1 MAKTFNIPSF
11 LKYMNIDASD
21 NNQIQVIHYDEHPNL
36 LLESEPVQLD
46 FYLMALKDNIDVA
59 PPIEEMSSAYI
70 FLDKP
75 GNILEW
81 KLDKAFSGYAIFIN
95 SKLLDKFAKDYSFS
109 GYTRHEALYLTE
121 RENKILFD
129 LFIKAFDEFKS
140 ENASNDVLIS
150 YATLILSYTKNYY
163 ERQFQDRSKVYNKVV
178 ADFYKQLDQYYNDDN
193 HKEVLPTVAH
203 FADKAN
209 LSTNYFGDVIKHY
222 TGQSPLELV
231 HENIIQVAKKMLLNT
246 KDSVNEIAY
255 SLGFEYPNYFSR
267 FFTKKTG
274 LSPKVFRNQ

>member
-36 LLESEPVQLD
+36 LLESNAVQLD

-59 PPIEEMSSAYI
+59 PPIKEMSSAYI

-150 YATLILSYTKNYY
+150 YATLILSYTRNYY

-222 TGQSPLELV
+222 TGQSPLELI

>member
-129 LFIKAFDEFKS
+129 LFIKAFDEFKN

>member
-36 LLESEPVQLD
+36 LLESAPVQLD

-59 PPIEEMSSAYI
+59 PPIKEMSSAYI

-129 LFIKAFDEFKS
+129 LFIKAFDEFKN

-222 TGQSPLELV
+222 TGQSPLELI

>member
-46 FYLMALKDNIDVA
+46 FYLMALKENIDVA

>member
-36 LLESEPVQLD
+36 LLKSEPVQLD
-46 FYLMALKDNIDVA
+46 FYVMALKDNIDAA

-109 GYTRHEALYLTE
+109 GYTSHEALYLTE

-129 LFIKAFDEFKS
+129 LFIKAFDEFNN

-222 TGQSPLELV
+222 TGQSPLELI

-246 KDSVNEIAY
+246 KDSVN
-255 SLGFEYPNYFSR
+255 
-267 FFTKKTG
+267 
-274 LSPKVFRNQ
+274 

>member
-1 MAKTFNIPSF
+1 M
-11 LKYMNIDASD
+11 
-21 NNQIQVIHYDEHPNL
+21 
-36 LLESEPVQLD
+36 
-46 FYLMALKDNIDVA
+46 
-59 PPIEEMSSAYI
+59 
-70 FLDKP
+70 
-75 GNILEW
+75 
-81 KLDKAFSGYAIFIN
+81 
-95 SKLLDKFAKDYSFS
+95 
-109 GYTRHEALYLTE
+109 
-121 RENKILFD
+121 
-129 LFIKAFDEFKS
+129 
-140 ENASNDVLIS
+140 
-150 YATLILSYTKNYY
+150 NYY

>member
-11 LKYMNIDASD
+11 LKYLNIDASD

-36 LLESEPVQLD
+36 LLESDPVQLD

-59 PPIEEMSSAYI
+59 PPIEEMSSAYM

-81 KLDKAFSGYAIFIN
+81 QLDKPFSGYAIFIN

-150 YATLILSYTKNYY
+150 YATLILSYTKNFY

-222 TGQSPLELV
+222 TGQSPLELI